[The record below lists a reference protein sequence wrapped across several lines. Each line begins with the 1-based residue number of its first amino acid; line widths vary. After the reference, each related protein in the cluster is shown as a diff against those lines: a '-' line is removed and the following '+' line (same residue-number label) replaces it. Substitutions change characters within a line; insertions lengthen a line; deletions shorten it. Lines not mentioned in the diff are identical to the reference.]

1 MASTADIIGVYIA
14 VDIMAAGTT
23 AMPIVPMGIMA
34 IAIAPTDTTVAI
46 GDTDTTVAIGDM
58 ATMVAIGDTDI
69 MVAIGPIAG
78 IGRGVHIVDGA
89 DVRTGQS
96 YELMKA

>member
-1 MASTADIIGVYIA
+1 MASIADIIGVYIA
-14 VDIMAAGTT
+14 VDITAADTATT
-23 AMPIVPMGIMA
+23 AIIVPMATTA
-34 IAIAPTDTTVAI
+34 IAIDPTDITAI
-46 GDTDTTVAIGDM
+46 GDT
-58 ATMVAIGDTDI
+58 AT